1 MFPYEVF
8 LDICKFLSRFDL
20 LTLQLSSRRL
30 RQFVA
35 DNAFYWPRHRCYRL
49 TFLEFFAINTLCRA
63 ENLSD
68 FPVDFSKKLSDRL
81 SALQFAPSEDRVQ
94 LFLNETEPTFLLFE
108 FTSGRKFYVQIGPFI
123 TSQNVANLVF
133 WLQQISDVFFEEEIR
148 GMPKFSAQFLE
159 WIRRNEFAQII
170 RLRCKTFGCYE
181 FEPFDQLDVQFNLNY
196 LQAELMDKANGTIFS
211 SELFHLLFNGAPH
224 IKSFSTRWVMNC
236 GTDFTDQLIEHA
248 ANSTNPEKMIPSIR
262 FTPSFHR
269 QRELPIPARSL
280 VPSAAGNVKLIKRE
294 EVRFRVV
301 LFIYN
306 DAETGEEAISQ
317 FSITNTS

>member
-1 MFPYEVF
+1 MFPYEVL

-108 FTSGRKFYVQIGPFI
+108 FTSGRKFFVQIGPFV

-159 WIRRNEFAQII
+159 WIKRNEFDQIL

-181 FEPFDQLDVQFNLNY
+181 FEPFDQVLNF
-196 LQAELMDKANGTIFS
+196 LRHF
-211 SELFHLLFNGAPH
+211 
-224 IKSFSTRWVMNC
+224 C
-236 GTDFTDQLIEHA
+236 GFITL
-248 ANSTNPEKMIPSIR
+248 
-262 FTPSFHR
+262 
-269 QRELPIPARSL
+269 
-280 VPSAAGNVKLIKRE
+280 E
-294 EVRFRVV
+294 EVDRLRIASLSVGRPIQLELSAGRTDGQSEWHN
-301 LFIYN
+301 LF
-306 DAETGEEAISQ
+306 ERT
-317 FSITNTS
+317 FSPFVQRGSPHKIVQHPLGDELWHGLH